1 MHNLSLHQPV
11 PAIASWSWPKYVP
24 YVCLQVPFVPLNN
37 RLIKWYNCGP
47 TVYDHSHMGHARSYI
62 TFDIIRRIL
71 QDYFG
76 YQVFFVQNVTDI
88 DDKIIRRARQ
98 RHLFREYAGKV
109 ERNEITSKSVRAQI
123 EQAIAL
129 MQEKLNNESN
139 LDKKCLLERTLK
151 SASGSVNNTSLSPI
165 DLVNECRDVLSEYL
179 DVNEGSSVSDLSIFT
194 TLTKEFEDE
203 YNQDMK
209 ALNVLRP
216 SVVSRVSEYV
226 PEIIEFIEKIIGN
239 GYAYESN
246 GSVYFDVK
254 AFDSG
259 DGKGKHTYAKLV
271 HEAVGDLSALNEGEG
286 DLSVHLSE
294 KKNAADFVLW
304 KKSKPGEPR
313 WNSPWGEGR
322 PGWHIECSV
331 MATQL
336 LGETFDIHSGG
347 IDLRFP
353 HHDNEI
359 AQSEAYF
366 DTGKDWVQFFLHSG
380 HLTISG
386 CKMSKSLKN
395 FITIKEALKDKSCR
409 QMRFLFLLHHWQDT
423 LNYSAD
429 TLADAVSY
437 EKKVFEFFLNVKNIL
452 RVRTSCE
459 KMRGYRKWGLNE
471 ISLNEEFIKCRD
483 KVDEALC
490 DNLDTKSVLVT
501 IKDLINQA
509 NIYIKGNCSTC
520 NFELLEDIA
529 KFVSFIL
536 RVFGLVDHATREA
549 NFEPSSVTCTGSTGS
564 SESTLNV
571 EDHVMPFLQV
581 LADFRAEIRAQGISA
596 KNQAI
601 LAACD
606 RLRDD
611 ILPNLGVRFE
621 DPDSTSSP
629 CSATSIKLVDR
640 EILMKERAEK
650 KRLEE
655 EKYAE
660 KMRRKKELEEKEA
673 KNRMDPK
680 EWVVLEFPRDKFS
693 AFDEKGLP
701 THELDG
707 KEISKGQRKKMSKAY
722 ETQERR
728 FREYT
733 KALNGTDNLTST
745 LAS

>member
-1 MHNLSLHQPV
+1 MSPTNKPVLLHHQNIWQLINLIYLYQD
-11 PAIASWSWPKYVP
+11 
-24 YVCLQVPFVPLNN
+24 PFVPLNG
-37 RLIKWYNCGP
+37 RLVKWYNCGP

-98 RHLFREYAGKV
+98 RHLFNEYLEKV
-109 ERNEITSKSVRAQI
+109 QSKQISPEIVKENI
-123 EQAIAL
+123 KQAISIL
-129 MQEKLNNESN
+129 REKCNNESN
-139 LDKKCLLERTLK
+139 LDKKNLYERTLK
-151 SASGSVNNTSLSPI
+151 STTDNMSNTSLSPL
-165 DLVNECRDVLSEYL
+165 DLVNACKDVLSDYL
-179 DVNEGSSVSDLSIFT
+179 DINNGTSVTDLSIFT
-194 TLTKEFEDE
+194 TLTKEFEDD
-203 YNQDMK
+203 YNEDMK
-209 ALNVLRP
+209 SLNVLRP
-216 SVVSRVSEYV
+216 CAVSRVSEYV

-254 AFDSG
+254 AFDGS
-259 DGKGKHTYAKLV
+259 DDEKKHSYAKLV

-286 DLSVHLSE
+286 ELSVHLSE
-294 KKNAADFVLW
+294 KKNVADFVLW
-304 KKSKPGEPR
+304 KRSKPGEPK
-313 WNSPWGEGR
+313 WESPWGPGR

-331 MATQL
+331 MAYKL
-336 LGETFDIHSGG
+336 LGEQFDIHSGG

-359 AQSEAYF
+359 AQSEAFF
-366 DTGKDWVQFFLHSG
+366 DTGKDWVRYFLHSG

-395 FITIKEALKDKSCR
+395 FITIKEALKDKSAR
-409 QMRFLFLLHHWQDT
+409 QMRFLFLLHQWQDT
-423 LNYSAD
+423 LNYSSD
-429 TLADAVSY
+429 TLADALCY
-437 EKKVFEFFLNVKNIL
+437 EKKFFEFFLNVKNML
-452 RVRTSCE
+452 RIRTSCM
-459 KMRGYRKWGLNE
+459 KQKGYRKWGLSE
-471 ISLNEEFIKCRD
+471 ISLHEEFIKCRD

-490 DNLDTKSVLVT
+490 DNLDTKTVLVT

-509 NIYIKGNCSTC
+509 NIYIKGNPTC

-529 KFVSFIL
+529 KFVSYIL
-536 RVFGLVDHATREA
+536 RVFGVVDHNTREA
-549 NFEPSSVTCTGSTGS
+549 NFEQSSTSDTS
-564 SESTLNV
+564 NV

-601 LAACD
+601 LSACD
-606 RLRDD
+606 KLRDD

-621 DPDSTSSP
+621 DPDSGSG
-629 CSATSIKLVDR
+629 CTSIKLVDR
-640 EILMKERAEK
+640 EVLMKEKAEK

-655 EKYAE
+655 EKLAE
-660 KMRRKKELEEKEA
+660 KMRKKKELEEKEA
-673 KNRMDPK
+673 KNRMDPTD
-680 EWVVLEFPRDKFS
+680 WVKLEYPHNRFS

-707 KEISKGQRKKMSKAY
+707 KEVSKGQRKKMIKAY

-728 FREYT
+728 HREYL
-733 KALNGTDNLTST
+733 KSINGSTS
-745 LAS
+745 